1 MSHFKAFKNKM
12 KNLKNNNKYLEDEN
26 QKLKEQNTSLK
37 MKINE
42 LEKIE
47 SGSREENQLLVEVSL
62 FILR

>member
-1 MSHFKAFKNKM
+1 M